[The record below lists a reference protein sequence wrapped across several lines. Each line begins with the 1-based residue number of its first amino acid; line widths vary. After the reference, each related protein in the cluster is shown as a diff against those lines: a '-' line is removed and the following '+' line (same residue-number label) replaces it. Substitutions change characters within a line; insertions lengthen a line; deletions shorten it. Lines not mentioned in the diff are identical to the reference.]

1 MWGGSRGGPSRERVG
16 TSIAALGST
25 RPAARVPLRSI
36 PRDRS
41 GRRRPRPIAPRPR
54 ASAAEPSSASVPEP
68 AVPGVYATSEE
79 NGAHFKSQR
88 SELKRLAP
96 LREAL
101 LRCDGDLKMKTEV
114 VDADP
119 TVRAF
124 VAVQRAGRQ
133 GALQH
138 RLGGFLP
145 PQVAV
150 AAGQVHVLE
159 NVSTQ
164 DPMTIANVIRPLVNT
179 LRNVETFYDM
189 LGGVVGYQFA
199 ALELIHEKFGGPP
212 PSFMSAV
219 ATDGDEEKAP
229 GRAVTETI
237 DMHRPV
243 GPDLREDGGA
253 FAARAAMWGLEEL
266 PRLAEV
272 YPLGGAGDRLGLVD
286 ENTGESL
293 PAALTCRTTAGP

>member
-1 MWGGSRGGPSRERVG
+1 MLVTAPTAATVTTGPGRARLPSPTTPRALPHGGRKALVWGGSRGGPSRERAG

-41 GRRRPRPIAPRPR
+41 GRRRPRPIAPAR

-88 SELKRLAP
+88 SELERLAP

-124 VAVQRAGRQ
+124 VASNGPVARVLSNIGSEDSY
-133 GALQH
+133 L
-138 RLGGFLP
+138 LKC
-145 PQVAV
+145 AV

-164 DPMTIANVIRPLVNT
+164 DPMTIANVIRPLVQT

-219 ATDGDEEKAP
+219 ATDCLLYTSP
-229 GRAVTETI
+229 S
-237 DMHRPV
+237 
-243 GPDLREDGGA
+243 
-253 FAARAAMWGLEEL
+253 
-266 PRLAEV
+266 PRDKRQSRMPSSA
-272 YPLGGAGDRLGLVD
+272 
-286 ENTGESL
+286 
-293 PAALTCRTTAGP
+293 